1 MFVLILISLNLRP
14 KDPAW
19 PRWSPDA
26 GLESDSQ
33 SNSFRDV
40 AFFGMTLY
48 QIEPS
53 LCIRLRARA
62 GVSNF
67 LPVTTFNPQ
76 LGHNLTLGIRKY

>member
-1 MFVLILISLNLRP
+1 MDMRRHADGIGISLNLRP

-19 PRWSPDA
+19 SLDA

-48 QIEPS
+48 TRASANQASSPGRGFKFS
-53 LCIRLRARA
+53 L
-62 GVSNF
+62 
-67 LPVTTFNPQ
+67 TTFKLQ